1 MLDLYYGPTPN
12 GQKIAIALTE
22 LGLPYRLHPVDVLA
36 GDQFKPEFLA
46 ISPNNKMPVIVD
58 PDGPGGPISVWE
70 SGAILLYLA
79 EKAGRLIPTDPRRR
93 VEMMKWL
100 MFQMAGVGPMGG
112 QLTFFAVYCKERL
125 ELPTARYRNEIARQ
139 MRVMNQHLGTH
150 DYFADEYS
158 VADIAVLPWWLLL
171 KNLAP
176 GDYPAL
182 DAWAARLLARPAVQQ
197 GLALMA
203 KQTRKET
210 IAGGGTQA
218 GLPEDTYRM
227 LYGEG
232 QWSAA
237 R

>member
-12 GQKIAIALTE
+12 GQKIAIALAE

-36 GDQFKPEFLA
+36 GDQFKPAFLA

-58 PDGPGGPISVWE
+58 PDGPGGPLSVWE

-79 EKAGRLIPTDPRRR
+79 EKAGRLIPAEPRRR

-125 ELPTARYRNEIARQ
+125 ELPTTRYRNEIARQ

-171 KNLAP
+171 KQLVP

-197 GLALMA
+197 GLVLMA

-210 IAGGGTQA
+210 IAGGGQQA
-218 GLPEDTYRM
+218 GLPDDTYRM